1 MRAQLALGD
10 LAAAHDLSTRALERA
25 DATPL
30 LQQQASARCGRASVL
45 LADDDAAAALA
56 VIDAAAD
63 IAAPV
68 DNPFLRARIQALHGV
83 SLAAVGEQSRA
94 IVELEAAET
103 ALFECG
109 SFRESDAAARELRRL
124 GRRVTRRTRPRER
137 GTGLAALSPRER
149 EVADQVASGKTNRTV
164 AETLFLSEKTVET
177 HLARIYD
184 KLGVRSRTALATI
197 VAREGGAVV
206 PESVAR

>member
-10 LAAAHDLSTRALERA
+10 LATAARPRPPGPSDGR
-25 DATPL
+25 TPL
-30 LQQQASARCGRASVL
+30 RSSNNKRATRCSRAAVL
-45 LADDDAAAALA
+45 LANDDAPGALA

-63 IAAPV
+63 IAARV

-83 SLAAVGEQSRA
+83 TLAAAGEQSRA
-94 IVELEAAET
+94 IAELEAAET

-109 SFRESDAAARELRRL
+109 SFREADAAARELRRL
-124 GRRVTRRTRPRER
+124 GRRVTRRTRPHER

-149 EVADQVASGKTNRTV
+149 EVADQVASGKTNRSV

-197 VAREGGAVV
+197 VAREAARRAR
-206 PESVAR
+206 PVAR